1 MEYGDEND
9 EYGSDEDFGSDQ
21 ADFSDDDDGGRM
33 FMDEETK
40 TQFTNYS
47 VSSSVMRRNEGLTLL
62 DDRFEKV
69 NFNEGLTLLDD
80 RFEKVSKYSL
90 LNTIV
95 LCNEKWRSDN
105 AGW

>member
-62 DDRFEKV
+62 DDRFGKV

-80 RFEKVSKYSL
+80 RFETVNFNEGLTL
-90 LNTIV
+90 LDDRFETK
-95 LCNEKWRSDN
+95 L
-105 AGW
+105 

>member
-69 NFNEGLTLLDD
+69 NFNEGLTL
-80 RFEKVSKYSL
+80 V
-90 LNTIV
+90 
-95 LCNEKWRSDN
+95 
-105 AGW
+105 

>member
-1 MEYGDEND
+1 MEEDD

-21 ADFSDDDDGGRM
+21 ADFSDDDGEHM

-69 NFNEGLTLLDD
+69 
-80 RFEKVSKYSL
+80 SKYS
-90 LNTIV
+90 
-95 LCNEKWRSDN
+95 
-105 AGW
+105 